1 MASESVEALE
11 SIQKT
16 LHAHVLEHF
25 PAARTRGLA
34 VGDSLLDT
42 GIIDSMG
49 ILELVTFIE
58 EHYAIALSDE
68 DMVADHF
75 ASIPSLAALVQAR
88 LAGE

>member
-1 MASESVEALE
+1 MASESIDT
-11 SIQKT
+11 IQQT
-16 LHAHVLEHF
+16 LLAHVLEHF
-25 PAARTRGLA
+25 PAARSRGLT
-34 VGDSLLDT
+34 VGDSLLDS

-58 EHYAIALSDE
+58 EHYAIALSDD

-88 LAGE
+88 IAGG